1 MWSLYQE
8 KNFLSPLKFSN
19 GKTQEDVVKEVLNSI
34 KEGYKI
40 IFIRGVCGT
49 GKSAIALN
57 IAKEIGKTCIVVPGK
72 ALQNQYKEDYENK
85 KYVIGKD
92 GERLKISVITGR
104 NNHKCKFLEDN
115 KEAIPIFK
123 KEINLKLND
132 IFEKKREKLNGDFG
146 KDVSADNPSLPCKI
160 EIKEKNSKK
169 IQEYLKQNK
178 SFNPRNFRTIKDVK
192 RASIA
197 PICPY
202 WSPVFPEKFELSG
215 KNFENAKKRSYVGL
229 NGIKFVFY
237 QRKAGC
243 KFYEQFNSFI
253 DSDVLVFNSLKY
265 KLESS
270 MNRKPETEA
279 EIIDECDEFL
289 DSFSNQRTIN
299 LERLQNSLNQIF
311 SDYEDA
317 EFIIRNMNKTI
328 EEIKNDARIQHAV
341 FSKEIIP
348 LKETGVYDLFKLIL
362 DNPEF
367 LYDIDDESYL
377 FDVAETA
384 RMFDEF
390 FDETYLTFSK
400 KENNTIIEVVT
411 TNLAK
416 RLKEM
421 MDKNKVIIMMS
432 GTIHSENI
440 LRNIFGIENF
450 KILEAETEQ
459 QGSIEIKKTGLEK
472 DCKYENFA
480 SGKITREGY
489 LRALDKCIEIAKKPT
504 LVHINSF
511 FDLPD
516 EIELKK
522 FNLKN
527 TISRETLKEIQSDKT
542 GKDVREFKNRE
553 IEVLFTTKC
562 TRGIDFPGDQCNSI
576 IFTKYP
582 NPDVKSPFWKI
593 LNKTNPM
600 YYWDFYKD
608 KARRE
613 LLQRIYRG
621 LRFKEDHVYLL
632 SPDERVLKAFE

>member
-8 KNFLSPLKFSN
+8 KQFLKPLRFSN
-19 GKTQEDVVKEVLNSI
+19 GKTQEDVVREVLDSI

-40 IFIRGVCGT
+40 VFIRGVCGT

-57 IAKEIGKTCIVVPGK
+57 IAKEIGKTSIVVPGK
-72 ALQNQYKEDYENK
+72 ALQNQYKEDYEQK
-85 KYVIGKD
+85 KYLMNEN
-92 GERLKISVITGR
+92 GEKLKIRVITGR
-104 NNHKCKFLEDN
+104 NNHKCRFLEEKSVPVF
-115 KEAIPIFK
+115 KE
-123 KEINLKLND
+123 ERNLKLNE
-132 IFEKKREKLNGDFG
+132 IFERKEKETNL
-146 KDVSADNPSLPCKI
+146 SADNPNLPCKI
-160 EIKEKNSKK
+160 EIKEKNARK

-178 SFNPRNFRTIKDVK
+178 HFNMKNFHTIKDVK

-197 PICPY
+197 PVCPY
-202 WSPVFPEKFELSG
+202 WSPVLPEKFEMNG
-215 KNFENAKKRSYVGL
+215 KNFENAKKRSYTGL
-229 NGIKFVFY
+229 KGTKFIFY
-237 QRKAGC
+237 ERKQGC

-253 DSDVLVFNSLKY
+253 DADVLVFNSLKY

-289 DSFSNQRTIN
+289 DSFSNQRIIN
-299 LERLQNSLNQIF
+299 IDRLQNSLNQVF
-311 SDYEDA
+311 SDYEDS
-317 EFIIRNMNKTI
+317 EFIIRKMGKI
-328 EEIKNDARIQHAV
+328 IDEIKNDARIQHAV

-348 LKETGVYDLFKLIL
+348 LKETEVYDLFKLIL
-362 DNPEF
+362 ENQDF
-367 LYDIDDESYL
+367 LYEIDDESYL
-377 FDVAETA
+377 LDVAETA

-440 LRNIFGIENF
+440 LRNIFGLENF

-472 DCKYENFA
+472 DCKYENFT
-480 SGKITREGY
+480 SGKITREEY
-489 LRALDKCIEIAKKPT
+489 LKALDKCIETAKKPA
-504 LVHINSF
+504 LIHINSF
-511 FDLPD
+511 YDLPD
-516 EIELKK
+516 ENEIKK
-522 FNLKN
+522 FGLKN
-527 TISRETLKEIQSDKT
+527 VIHREELKEIQGNDKADENV
-542 GKDVREFKNRE
+542 KKFKKKQ
-553 IEVLFTTKC
+553 IDVLFTTKC
-562 TRGIDFPGDQCNSI
+562 TRGIDFPGEECNSI

-582 NPDVKSPFWKI
+582 NPDVKSPFWNI
-593 LNKTNPM
+593 LKKTNPT

-632 SPDERVLKAFE
+632 SPDERVLKSFE

>member
-8 KNFLSPLKFSN
+8 DNFLKPLRFSN
-19 GKTQEDVVKEVLNSI
+19 GKTQEDVVKEVLEAI
-34 KEGYKI
+34 KGGYKI

-57 IAKEIGKTCIVVPGK
+57 IARKIGKTCIVVPGK
-72 ALQNQYKEDYENK
+72 ALQSQYKEDYENK
-85 KYVIGKD
+85 KYLMNEQ
-92 GERLKISVITGR
+92 GEKLKISVITGR
-104 NNHKCKFLEDN
+104 NNHKCRFLEEKN
-115 KEAIPIFK
+115 APIFK
-123 KEINLKLND
+123 EERNLKLNE
-132 IFEKKREKLNGDFG
+132 IFERREG
-146 KDVSADNPSLPCKI
+146 KEKEKNLSADNPSLPCKI
-160 EIKEKNSKK
+160 EIKEKN
-169 IQEYLKQNK
+169 IRQIHEYLKQNK
-178 SFNPRNFRTIKDVK
+178 SFNQKNFRTIKDVK
-192 RASIA
+192 RASVA
-197 PICPY
+197 PVCPY

-215 KNFENAKKRSYVGL
+215 KNFENAKKRSYTGL
-229 NGIKFVFY
+229 NGIRFIFY
-237 QRKAGC
+237 QRKSGC

-299 LERLQNSLNQIF
+299 IDRLQNSLNQIF
-311 SDYEDA
+311 VEYEDS
-317 EFIIRNMNKTI
+317 ETIIRKIGKLIDELRNN
-328 EEIKNDARIQHAV
+328 ARIQHAV

-348 LKETGVYDLFKLIL
+348 LKETEIYDLFKLIL
-362 DNPEF
+362 ENWEF
-367 LYDIDDESYL
+367 IFDIDEESYL
-377 FDVAETA
+377 FEVAETA

-400 KENNTIIEVVT
+400 KENNLIAEVVT

-421 MDKNKVIIMMS
+421 LNKNKVIIMMS
-432 GTIHSENI
+432 GTIHAENI
-440 LRNIFGIENF
+440 LKNIFGLENF

-459 QGSIEIKKTGLEK
+459 QGSIEVKRTGLEK
-472 DCKYENFA
+472 DCKYENFINKTI
-480 SGKITREGY
+480 SREEY
-489 LRALDKCIEIAKKPT
+489 LKALDKCVEISEKPS

-511 FDLPD
+511 YDLPD
-516 EIELKK
+516 EHELKL
-522 FNLKN
+522 FQLKN
-527 TISRETLKEIQSDKT
+527 IISREKLKEIQEKSRAGEDVKRFKDK
-542 GKDVREFKNRE
+542 E
-553 IEVLFTTKC
+553 IDVLFSTKC
-562 TRGIDFPGDQCNSI
+562 TRGIDFPGEQCNSI

-582 NPDVKSPFWKI
+582 NPDVKSPFWNI
-593 LNKTNPM
+593 LKKTNPT

-621 LRFKEDHVYLL
+621 LRFREDHVYLL
-632 SPDERVLKAFE
+632 SPDERVLKSFEISEK

>member
-8 KNFLSPLKFSN
+8 KEFLKPLRFSN
-19 GKTQEDVVKEVLNSI
+19 GKTQEDVVREVLNSV

-57 IAKEIGKTCIVVPGK
+57 IAREIGKTCIVVPGK
-72 ALQNQYKEDYENK
+72 ALQNQYKEDYEQK
-85 KYVIGKD
+85 KYLMNEQ

-104 NNHKCKFLEDN
+104 NNHKCKFLEEQN
-115 KEAIPIFK
+115 VPVFKE
-123 KEINLKLND
+123 ERNLKLNE
-132 IFEKKREKLNGDFG
+132 IFEKREKETNL
-146 KDVSADNPSLPCKI
+146 SADNLFLPCKV
-160 EIKEKNSKK
+160 EIKEKNARK

-178 SFNPRNFRTIKDVK
+178 HFNMKNFGNIKDIK

-197 PICPY
+197 PVCPY
-202 WSPVFPEKFELSG
+202 WSPVFPEKFEMNG
-215 KNFENAKKRSYVGL
+215 KNFENAKKRSYTGL
-229 NGIKFVFY
+229 NGIRFIFY
-237 QRKAGC
+237 ERKQGC

-317 EFIIRNMNKTI
+317 GFIIRNISKSI
-328 EEIKNDARIQHAV
+328 EEIKDDARIQHAV

-362 DNPEF
+362 DNQEF

-400 KENNTIIEVVT
+400 KENNTIIEIVT

-421 MDKNKVIIMMS
+421 MNKNKVIIMMS
-432 GTIHSENI
+432 GTIHSEII
-440 LRNIFGIENF
+440 LKNIFGLENF

-480 SGKITREGY
+480 NGRITREEY
-489 LRALDKCIEIAKKPT
+489 LKALDKCVEVAKKPA

-511 FDLPD
+511 YDLPEEN
-516 EIELKK
+516 EIKK
-522 FNLKN
+522 FGLKN
-527 TISRETLKEIQSDKT
+527 LIHREELKEIQGNDKANENV
-542 GKDVREFKNRE
+542 KKFKRKL
-553 IEVLFTTKC
+553 IDVLFTTKC
-562 TRGIDFPGDQCNSI
+562 TRGIDFPGEQCNSI
-576 IFTKYP
+576 VFTKYP
-582 NPDVKSPFWKI
+582 NPDVKSPFWNI
-593 LNKTNPM
+593 LKKTNPT

-632 SPDERVLKAFE
+632 SPDERVLKAFEQTA